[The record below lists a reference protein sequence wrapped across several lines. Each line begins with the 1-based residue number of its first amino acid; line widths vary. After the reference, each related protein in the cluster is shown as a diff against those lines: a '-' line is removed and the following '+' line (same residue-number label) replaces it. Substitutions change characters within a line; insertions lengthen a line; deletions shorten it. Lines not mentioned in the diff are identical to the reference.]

1 MTEEE
6 LLNSP
11 YALEQAEISKK
22 RARETAEELKPSDKV
37 YAVIGDIEFLT
48 TASIEL
54 LKQRGQKFHDDNR
67 LGEKRPC
74 RNDDGY
80 QFLIFPNQIKELIGC
95 SDSTVYRI
103 QTDIR
108 LTLGKEKGDYIT
120 VHEFCKLTN
129 LPEEETRKALKF
141 ISPDFTKD

>member
-22 RARETAEELKPSDKV
+22 RARETSKALKPWKKV
-37 YAVIGDIEFLT
+37 LAVVGDIEFLT
-48 TASIEL
+48 HASIEL

-67 LGEKRPC
+67 LGEPMPC
-74 RNDDGY
+74 RDDGY
-80 QFLIFPNQIKELIGC
+80 QFIIYSNQIKQLIGC

-103 QTDIR
+103 QSEIR
-108 LTLGKEKGDYIT
+108 LSLGKEKGDYIT
-120 VHEFCKLTN
+120 VHEFCELTR
-129 LPEEETRKALKF
+129 LPEEETRKALKY
-141 ISPDFTKD
+141 IAPDFTKD